1 MTELLFK
8 DRVRERDLDN
18 FLVEELHASPDFR
31 DWFVSSLGD
40 RFEAPSGCEIRLQKS
55 PPRLQDARQT
65 DVQIGWFD
73 DAGAIRARILI
84 ESKVTADF
92 QPGQVDAYV
101 AELSAARAN
110 LGPLRAATILVAPAA
125 RIATLL
131 DAAAFDA
138 SISVEDMAEKLER
151 RRGAGMSAELD
162 ARLAMRVLL
171 LEALCGKRASSGWI
185 AKTVPEKRDFAEAYA
200 ALALEQLPT
209 LRVRPSSDGPKAIT
223 RIFEGLTLSGLPTPA
238 LRHEFGN
245 GMPWKWVNA
254 QFAGFASQV
263 GRLVASGILNGTI
276 FTAEA
281 AGKSLAI
288 RARTPGVDPQA
299 AFDSQRDAVLA
310 GLRAMGSLVEWLAFH
325 RERLAEILINNPT
338 APVDGSAPAVPI
350 KRDPKALERDF
361 SAALRDIYAQ
371 CDALGYRPTGM
382 LQMMERLGGIDTA
395 RRLLTL
401 PPSDGF
407 GRLALMGRLD
417 LTVEMLVL
425 EPRWGDVFTD
435 DERRTAKRRL
445 R

>member
-1 MTELLFK
+1 MLFK

-18 FLVEELHASPDFR
+18 FLVEELHASRDFR
-31 DWFVSSLGD
+31 DWFVSCLGD
-40 RFEAPSGCEIRLQKS
+40 SFQEPSDCNIHLQKS

-73 DAGAIRARILI
+73 HAGTIRARILI

-101 AELSAARAN
+101 AELSAARAD
-110 LGPLRAATILVAPAA
+110 LGPRRAATVLVAPAA

-138 SISVEDMAEKLER
+138 SISIEAMAERLDG
-151 RRGAGMSAELD
+151 RRGADISAELG
-162 ARLAMRVLL
+162 ARLAMRVQL

-185 AKTVPEKRDFAEAYA
+185 AMTVPEKRDFAEAYA

-209 LRVRPSSDGPKAIT
+209 LRVRPSTDGPKAIT

-245 GMPWKWVNA
+245 GVSWKWVNA

-263 GRLVASGILNGTI
+263 DRLVASGILTGTT

-299 AFDSQRDAVLA
+299 PFNSQRDAVMA
-310 GLRAMGSLVEWLAFH
+310 GLEAMGSLVEWLANH
-325 RERLAEILINNPT
+325 RDRLADVLVQKPPT
-338 APVDGSAPAVPI
+338 PAAKGAAPAMPI
-350 KRDPKALERDF
+350 KRNTKALERDF
-361 SAALRDIYAQ
+361 IAALRDIYAQ

-401 PPSDGF
+401 PPSEGF

-417 LTVEMLVL
+417 LTVETLIL
-425 EPRWGDVFTD
+425 EPRWNDVFTD

>member
-1 MTELLFK
+1 LTELLFK

-31 DWFVSSLGD
+31 DWFVAWLGD
-40 RFEAPSGCEIRLQKS
+40 RFEAPSGCEIHLQKS

-92 QPGQVDAYV
+92 QPAQVDAYV
-101 AELSAARAN
+101 AELRAARAN
-110 LGPLRAATILVAPAA
+110 LGPRRAATILVAPAA

-138 SISVEDMAEKLER
+138 SISVEEMAEKLEG
-151 RRGAGMSAELD
+151 RRGADMSAELD

-209 LRVRPSSDGPKAIT
+209 LRVRPSTDGPKAIT

-245 GMPWKWVNA
+245 GVPWKWVNA

-263 GRLVASGILNGTI
+263 GRLVASGILTGTI

-299 AFDSQRDAVLA
+299 PFDSQRDAVLE
-310 GLRAMGSLVEWLAFH
+310 GLQAMGSLVEWLASH
-325 RERLAEILINNPT
+325 RERLAEIIIHDPT
-338 APVDGSAPAVPI
+338 TPADGPTPAVPI
-350 KRDPKALERDF
+350 KAGSK
-361 SAALRDIYAQ
+361 S
-371 CDALGYRPTGM
+371 
-382 LQMMERLGGIDTA
+382 
-395 RRLLTL
+395 
-401 PPSDGF
+401 S
-407 GRLALMGRLD
+407 
-417 LTVEMLVL
+417 
-425 EPRWGDVFTD
+425 
-435 DERRTAKRRL
+435 RTRV
-445 R
+445 